1 MASTTIPEIRISEH
15 ELPCAWFRI
24 AAGDQLLVTKGYY
37 AGQVLRVIYKSQ
49 WRNGSNKFVYCN
61 KIKQ

>member
-1 MASTTIPEIRISEH
+1 MAPITIPEIRIAEH
-15 ELPCAWFRI
+15 ELPCSWSHVLT
-24 AAGDQLLVTKGYY
+24 GDQLLVTKGYY